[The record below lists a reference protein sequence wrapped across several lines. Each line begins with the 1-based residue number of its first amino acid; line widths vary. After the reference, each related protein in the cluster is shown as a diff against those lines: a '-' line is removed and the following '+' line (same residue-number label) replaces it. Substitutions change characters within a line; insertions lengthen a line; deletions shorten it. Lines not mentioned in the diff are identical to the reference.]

1 MEEIAKNISNYV
13 GIVGVLLI
21 LLSYLL
27 LQMHKISLRDFSYSF
42 LNLIGSILILYSLLF
57 HWNLPSVII
66 EIAWLA
72 ISIYGICKN
81 KKASN

>member
-1 MEEIAKNISNYV
+1 MEDFGKNIANF
-13 GIVGVLLI
+13 IGVIGVILI

-27 LQMHKISLRDFSYSF
+27 LQMHKISLKDFSYSF

-66 EIAWLA
+66 EVAWLA

-81 KKASN
+81 KKAL